1 MPNLSQIPAVF
12 HSLRFKIFSGL
23 ILLSITLGIYYIF
36 FLNTTSNHSCTTNFE
51 YAAGSESDISF
62 VVLKSSNRKIPDIKL
77 IGDFL
82 DFLYINSRPNKNYL
96 TYYRKSAYGLLGG
109 DGQVILLPNY
119 LRDIYVIPGK
129 AVVASNSKN
138 PPIDY
143 HIFDLNGRQI
153 SDQGFRR
160 ISHTEINSPDL
171 IIVSVEDLEGVY
183 NLKERK
189 FQIPPTYDE
198 IRSAEEGLFI
208 VRKDRKTF
216 YINENNES
224 VFPLTF
230 NSARN
235 FSEGLATVGRDD
247 KYAYIDR
254 KGNLITDFIFE
265 AAGDFHEGLALV
277 CLNGKYGYIDRK
289 GNLQIPAQFDR
300 EDYFYNGR
308 TVVLQNGKKYL
319 IDTSGE
325 KISSGYDNIDKY
337 NEFLILAFKNNS
349 APVALLDWNGKNIL
363 HTNISYV
370 RNQADGNIIVETEK
384 RNPNFILNAKGEI
397 LFTTKNPLHQV
408 QYDNGYFIS
417 KIPEYPDQEPDNS
430 SNKNYLINIKDKS
443 QKTIPAG
450 EIEYFRE
457 GIFLVH
463 ENDKKYYMN
472 VLLEKI
478 PATSSIKTFSQFNN
492 GLASVEIDQKYGM
505 IDKSGA
511 FVIPPIFD
519 KIGENID
526 GKYIVV
532 KDKQS
537 GLLDLESCLR

>member
-1 MPNLSQIPAVF
+1 M
-12 HSLRFKIFSGL
+12 
-23 ILLSITLGIYYIF
+23 
-36 FLNTTSNHSCTTNFE
+36 
-51 YAAGSESDISF
+51 
-62 VVLKSSNRKIPDIKL
+62 
-77 IGDFL
+77 
-82 DFLYINSRPNKNYL
+82 
-96 TYYRKSAYGLLGG
+96 
-109 DGQVILLPNY
+109 
-119 LRDIYVIPGK
+119 
-129 AVVASNSKN
+129 
-138 PPIDY
+138 
-143 HIFDLNGRQI
+143 
-153 SDQGFRR
+153 
-160 ISHTEINSPDL
+160 
-171 IIVSVEDLEGVY
+171 EGVY